1 MSFAER
7 DSFGFVT
14 GGFQYLSY
22 IEALNPLYLKILF
35 KTLFFAL
42 GTSLL
47 TLIFS
52 YPVAAYLWRVSPKY
66 QTALLMAFLFP
77 MWINFL
83 LRLLAIM
90 DLFRSMPEAFNWLYT
105 EKGIFF
111 TMVYVNWT
119 SAFLPLFSGFSK
131 ISKVF
136 PEVAQDLGASKWQTI
151 TRVIFPLTRS
161 SLLQAF
167 IFVFIPCFGEYLI
180 PELIGGGR
188 FFFLG
193 NFLQN
198 QFLTARN
205 WPLGSAFI
213 VAQLVVIVAITIYFL
228 FHQSQKERKQEYVLG
243 AV

>member
-1 MSFAER
+1 
-7 DSFGFVT
+7 
-14 GGFQYLSY
+14 
-22 IEALNPLYLKILF
+22 
-35 KTLFFAL
+35 
-42 GTSLL
+42 
-47 TLIFS
+47 
-52 YPVAAYLWRVSPKY
+52 
-66 QTALLMAFLFP
+66 
-77 MWINFL
+77 
-83 LRLLAIM
+83 
-90 DLFRSMPEAFNWLYT
+90 
-105 EKGIFF
+105 
-111 TMVYVNWT
+111 
-119 SAFLPLFSGFSK
+119 
-131 ISKVF
+131 
-136 PEVAQDLGASKWQTI
+136 
-151 TRVIFPLTRS
+151 
-161 SLLQAF
+161 LLQAF